1 MKRNSSDRFAASKPI
16 WSKNPF
22 STRRTISRRG
32 PRYSQMLSAQDEKN
46 ADGDPDGSAK
56 HRVEIARQV
65 QYELYVIG
73 AVARRVYNVLFE
85 GKNLRLTDSF
95 MRDRCRRSAQ
105 CGKISVQARC

>member
-22 STRRTISRRG
+22 STRRMISRLG

-46 ADGDPDGSAK
+46 ADGDPDGFHP
-56 HRVEIARQV
+56 HRVEIARRVHYQ
-65 QYELYVIG
+65 LYVIR
-73 AVARRVYNVLFE
+73 AVARRVYNVLSE

-95 MRDRCRRSAQ
+95 MRDWRRGSAQ